1 MTTLVTGATGR
12 IGSRFVPR
20 LLDHGEEVLVLARD
34 AERARLLGERGARVL
49 VGDLREDDGTLRRAL
64 EGVDAVVHLAA
75 AFRGVEDE
83 EAMAVNRDVTI
94 RLARAALDVGVG
106 RFVFTSTNLVY
117 GPGRGRPAREDD
129 EPTPAGT
136 YPESKVAAESA
147 LRELHESAG
156 LGLRIVRFA
165 FVYGEG
171 DPHLAE
177 SLLWARSWPI
187 HKRLHLVH
195 HADIGQA
202 LLRMLRTDAV
212 VGEIFNVADDAPV
225 TTHELF
231 ELNAE
236 PVPPDAASRPLE
248 DPWEGIID
256 TAKIRRRLGFRPI
269 HPSVQSAK
277 DAGTL

>member
-1 MTTLVTGATGR
+1 
-12 IGSRFVPR
+12 
-20 LLDHGEEVLVLARD
+20 
-34 AERARLLGERGARVL
+34 
-49 VGDLREDDGTLRRAL
+49 
-64 EGVDAVVHLAA
+64 
-75 AFRGVEDE
+75 
-83 EAMAVNRDVTI
+83 MAVNRDVTI

-136 YPESKVAAESA
+136 YPESKVAAESV

-212 VGEIFNVADDAPV
+212 DGEIFNVADDAPV